1 VIYHL
6 YTPFSSSHFFLF
18 FALDRE
24 EITVLAES
32 LKKLC
37 KKQHPTKEFVLAEN
51 QEKKQKLMLGRFNL
65 FARLKG
71 RKV

>member
-6 YTPFSSSHFFLF
+6 YTPFSSSHFFFF
-18 FALDRE
+18 FALERE

-32 LKKLC
+32 YKKLC

-51 QEKKQKLMLGRFNL
+51 QEKNKN
-65 FARLKG
+65 
-71 RKV
+71 